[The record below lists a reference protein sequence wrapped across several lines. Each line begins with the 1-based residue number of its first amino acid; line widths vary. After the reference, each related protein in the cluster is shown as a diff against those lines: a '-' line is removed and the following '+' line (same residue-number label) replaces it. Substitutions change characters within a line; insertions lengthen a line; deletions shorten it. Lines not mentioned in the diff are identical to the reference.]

1 MLKYTASSVYRWIEK
16 VSFFNPKDILHGWIC
31 LKGPGRARRFEL
43 YEVVSVVYMVSRHM
57 HVVYTPDI
65 AAQFEACIILG
76 RTRFDGRLGANF
88 GDKVFIIV
96 DFIH

>member
-1 MLKYTASSVYRWIEK
+1 
-16 VSFFNPKDILHGWIC
+16 
-31 LKGPGRARRFEL
+31 
-43 YEVVSVVYMVSRHM
+43 MVSRHM

-88 GDKVFIIV
+88 ADKVFIIV
-96 DFIH
+96 DFIN